1 MPQQKPKSQTQ
12 GELKLSEGKNKPAK
26 IKYTPTPDLFTK
38 AKGKKEDWRPKG
50 ATQESFSLDYPGR
63 AEREAARAAERAKL
77 AEQQRIDSM
86 QKKFSFM
93 GEKPSTDTRGAK
105 FRETFKPT
113 YEKVKSISAANPGN
127 KGLQDLQST
136 WDSFM
141 DKKMAGEKNTPTTR
155 AMAGMLRQARAR
167 GKGALGTALA
177 AMGGAGMAD
186 EGWAAG
192 MASGGG
198 KGGYQ
203 PTVRKRTAYP
213 VREQ

>member
-12 GELKLSEGKNKPAK
+12 GELKLAEGKNKPAK

-50 ATQESFSLDYPGR
+50 ATRESFSLEYPGR

-86 QKKFSFM
+86 QKKFGFM
-93 GEKPSTDTRGAK
+93 EEKPLRSG
-105 FRETFKPT
+105 
-113 YEKVKSISAANPGN
+113 
-127 KGLQDLQST
+127 KG
-136 WDSFM
+136 
-141 DKKMAGEKNTPTTR
+141 R
-155 AMAGMLRQARAR
+155 
-167 GKGALGTALA
+167 GALGVALA

-186 EGWAAG
+186 EAWAAG
-192 MASGGG
+192 MDQSNVKRTGGG
-198 KGGYQ
+198 RGTYQ
-203 PTVRKRTAYP
+203 PPIRRSAFN